1 MCKMK
6 KAGFPFPTPGPAE
19 FWQAAVVAGREYST
33 VQYGA
38 VRCSTVHY
46 GIVQYGVLRYST
58 VHYIVQYS
66 TVHSQS
72 PNNGLLKYNGAIYPP
87 RQSVFPS
94 ES

>member
-6 KAGFPFPTPGPAE
+6 KAAFPFPTPGPAE

-33 VQYGA
+33 VQYST

-46 GIVQYGVLRYST
+46 GIVQYDVVRYSM

-66 TVHSQS
+66 TVQ
-72 PNNGLLKYNGAIYPP
+72 YNI
-87 RQSVFPS
+87 QFF
-94 ES
+94 